1 MNLPAPSAVTLLLLA
16 AAAALT
22 LDQASGLPR
31 IWTSNDGRELTGEF
45 LKADETTVTVT
56 RENGKTVTIPIS
68 MLTEDD
74 RKFVSSRAAELAA
87 EAKAA
92 AEKTAEDAEAATK
105 PKGSITYTLSGG
117 SEKWPED
124 RKKRIVD
131 AMDQAIGFLNKHGDF
146 KKAVIANN
154 SPGTPTADANWGGW
168 INWGGS
174 INRRVAIHE
183 IAHTL
188 GIGTHENWGKNIK
201 DGKWIGKYGVAQIQ
215 EFDGKDAVL
224 HADRMHFW
232 PYGLNQDHE
241 SSKENDL
248 RHVKMVDAMRKDMGI
263 R

>member
-1 MNLPAPSAVTLLLLA
+1 
-16 AAAALT
+16 
-22 LDQASGLPR
+22 
-31 IWTSNDGRELTGEF
+31 
-45 LKADETTVTVT
+45 
-56 RENGKTVTIPIS
+56 

-74 RKFVSSRAAELAA
+74 RKFVSTRLAELKAEADKAAE
-87 EAKAA
+87 E
-92 AEKTAEDAEAATK
+92 AEAARK

-131 AMDQAIGFLNKHGDF
+131 AMDEAVEFLNKHGNF

-201 DGKWIGKYGVAQIQ
+201 DGKWIGKHGVAQIK
-215 EFDGKDAVL
+215 EFDGEDAVL

-248 RHVKMVDAMRKDMGI
+248 RHVKMVEAMRKDMGI

>member
-1 MNLPAPSAVTLLLLA
+1 MKLPAPSTVSLVLLVA
-16 AAAALT
+16 ATVLT
-22 LDQASGLPR
+22 LGRANGLPR
-31 IWTSNDGRELTGEF
+31 IWTSTDGRELTGEF
-45 LKADETTVTVT
+45 LKSDEKTVTVS
-56 RENGKTVTIPIS
+56 RDNGKTVTIPLA
-68 MLTEDD
+68 MLQPDD
-74 RKFVSSRAAELAA
+74 QKFVSAQVAEREAAE
-87 EAKAA
+87 KAA
-92 AEKTAEDAEAATK
+92 AEEAEAAK
-105 PKGSITYTLSGG
+105 NPKGSITYTLSGG

-124 RKKRIVD
+124 RKKRIVE
-131 AMDQAIGFLNKHGDF
+131 AMDDAIGFLNKHGNF

-154 SPGTPTADANWGGW
+154 SPGTPTADANIGGW

-201 DGKWIGKYGVAQIQ
+201 EGKWIGKHGVAKIQ

-241 SSKENDL
+241 SSVENDL
-248 RHVKMVDAMRKDMGI
+248 RHVKMVEAMRKDMDI

>member
-1 MNLPAPSAVTLLLLA
+1 MKLPAPSTVPLSLLGVVI
-16 AAAALT
+16 ALT
-22 LDQASGLPR
+22 LGKANGLPR
-31 IWTSNDGRELTGEF
+31 VWTSTDGRELTGEF
-45 LKADETTVTVT
+45 LKADDKAVTVT
-56 RENGKTVTIPIS
+56 RSNGKTVTIPLS
-68 MLTEDD
+68 LLKEDD
-74 RKFVSSRAAELAA
+74 QKYVSAQIAEKEAAE
-87 EAKAA
+87 KAA
-92 AEKTAEDAEAATK
+92 AEEAEAARK

-131 AMDQAIGFLNKHGDF
+131 AMDQAIEFLNKHGDF

-201 DGKWIGKYGVAQIQ
+201 DGKWIGKNGVAQIK
-215 EFDGKDAVL
+215 EFDGEDAVL

-248 RHVKMVDAMRKDMGI
+248 RHVKMVQAMRKDMGI

>member
-1 MNLPAPSAVTLLLLA
+1 MKVSAPSTASLVLLVA
-16 AAAALT
+16 AIVLT
-22 LDQASGLPR
+22 LGRADGLSR
-31 IWTSNDGRELTGEF
+31 VWTSTDGRELTGEF
-45 LKADETTVTVT
+45 LKGDEKTVTIT
-56 RENGKTVTIPIS
+56 RGNGKTVTIPLS
-68 MLTEDD
+68 LLKEDD
-74 RKFVSSRAAELAA
+74 QKYVSAQIAGKEAAE
-87 EAKAA
+87 KAA
-92 AEKTAEDAEAATK
+92 AEEAEAAKK

-124 RKKRIVD
+124 RKKCIVD
-131 AMDQAIGFLNKHGDF
+131 AMDEAIGFLNKHGNF

-154 SPGTPTADANWGGW
+154 SPGTPTADANFGGW

-174 INRRVAIHE
+174 ISRRVAIHE

-201 DGKWIGKYGVAQIQ
+201 DGKWIGKNGVAQIQ

-232 PYGLNQDHE
+232 PYGLNQDNE
-241 SSKENDL
+241 SSKENDI
-248 RHVKMVDAMRKDMGI
+248 RHVKMVEAMRKDMEI